1 MFTLKTITVKVGA
14 SAICSLILMS
24 AAFARAEDPT
34 PREFDIQPQS
44 LAAALSDFARQA
56 DQEILFAPQLVVE
69 KNFGGIR
76 GTYAPLIALQEML
89 EGTGLRFATTPSGA
103 ILIQG
108 PGSAAMEGAS
118 GNATSPDGTWNQS
131 LSAQAEGSSADPPQ
145 GSQEASAPAAQIPA
159 SENTETVTEV
169 IVTGYRQS
177 LQESADAKKTATN
190 FTDSIFAEDI
200 GKFPDL
206 NLTESLQRL
215 PGVQID
221 RDTSGEGTYIN
232 VRGLSAGFTVL
243 TVNGFAISTSSNGG
257 NEGRGSSLDILPSEL
272 FRRVT
277 LSKSPVASGVEGGT
291 AGSIDLQPAR
301 AFDRKGF
308 HLNFQAQGSYQDA
321 NETTTPRIATI
332 VSNTFEDTPVGDIGI
347 LLGGAYAKRD
357 YRSEIF
363 NTVGYTT
370 MNLGAA
376 CPSSRLG
383 CNSLALNPANGP
395 ATNRTAGYGGG
406 AGATLTRVPTNVPP
420 ELGLPAAG
428 ATLVP
433 CGNGVP
439 GGTSGLSCEELS
451 YTIVPRLVR
460 AEQVVGERDR
470 TTGMLNAEWRPTDSL
485 RFKLD
490 SIYSESNNIFGQHDV
505 MLTVRSY
512 NNTIPV
518 NFEIDD
524 DNVLTSGTFANAYY
538 LNQSTDARTYTELFY
553 RSLAMEWDILDD
565 LRFSVAGMMNTGE
578 FTNDAIQYTLQSA
591 PGQVNFITYAAGTA
605 APAGGGPASNLTPL
619 NTGQYVN
626 YRYTPGDLT
635 PNISSNID
643 LANFT
648 GWQWNSIQAIP
659 TQQDLKQKSG
669 RFDLVW
675 GEPNAFQLSTGA
687 MKSEFDRHIATWNV
701 SECAFRNNCT
711 SVFTSQETSLTGVIP
726 NSAIPQ
732 YLTTLPAQDL
742 FNGAPFDAG
751 FNGGWQVLDFDKVR
765 DAVNFD
771 YYFNETNPGDQ
782 PGNYLNTYS
791 PRVLTEDTTSGYLM
805 ADGRQPIFGKELRFN
820 VGARYTKTRQSVA
833 GIVNDFLVG
842 GGSRTAPTTTSDS
855 DKWLPS
861 TNLAYLLT
869 DNLVLRGAAARTV
882 TRPNPQDLAPTFGLS
897 LDGDI
902 FTRGNPGLAPFYAN
916 NYDLGIEWYPRSRM
930 VLTLNLWSKEVFDY
944 PATIDT
950 ITPFTDTG
958 LIFDRLSARQQTG
971 ITNLG
976 GGDPNAAQLIVRQK
990 LNSEMVVNLFGQEF
1004 QWIQPLDFIVKG
1016 LGFNANVTHISQS
1029 LSGTVPPSVNPKSLI
1044 AGLAPWTYNA
1054 TVYYERPRGFSAR
1067 LSYTHRDANLSTVC
1081 PCNNIPGDLYSIA
1094 TNYMDAQVNFP
1105 FPRYERVKFT
1115 VQAQNL
1121 LRQVQLNRYENR
1133 GSMPDGATYAGRTFV
1148 VGLRADF

>member
-1 MFTLKTITVKVGA
+1 MKREKRGTKAVLVAACIALSGAPSVVQAQSAPEMHFDIAADDLGTALTQIARQSNREIYFSADLTRDKRAPKLSGALTVEEALRRLLAGSGLTYRIGTGDSIIVEPEGTVKAPTSDVDPGREEVD
-14 SAICSLILMS
+14 AI
-24 AAFARAEDPT
+24 
-34 PREFDIQPQS
+34 
-44 LAAALSDFARQA
+44 
-56 DQEILFAPQLVVE
+56 V
-69 KNFGGIR
+69 
-76 GTYAPLIALQEML
+76 
-89 EGTGLRFATTPSGA
+89 
-103 ILIQG
+103 
-108 PGSAAMEGAS
+108 
-118 GNATSPDGTWNQS
+118 
-131 LSAQAEGSSADPPQ
+131 
-145 GSQEASAPAAQIPA
+145 
-159 SENTETVTEV
+159 
-169 IVTGYRQS
+169 VTGYRQS
-177 LQESADAKKTATN
+177 LQDSADAKKNATN
-190 FTDSIFAEDI
+190 FTDSIFAEDV
-200 GKFPDL
+200 GKFPDF

-243 TVNGFAISTSSNGG
+243 TLNGFAISTSSNGQ

-277 LSKSPVASGVEGGT
+277 LSKSPIASGVEGGT

-308 HLNFQAQGSYQDA
+308 HLNVQAQGSYQDA
-321 NETTTPRIATI
+321 NETTTPRIAAI
-332 VSNTFEDTPVGDIGI
+332 ISDTFEDTPIGDFGI
-347 LLGGAYAKRD
+347 LAAGAFAKRD

-376 CPSSRLG
+376 CPTNRPG
-383 CNSLALNPANGP
+383 CNSLTLDPANAP
-395 ATNRTAGYGGG
+395 AANRTAGYGGG
-406 AGATLTRVPTNVPP
+406 AGATLTTVPANVPA
-420 ELGLPAAG
+420 ELGFPAAG
-428 ATLVP
+428 SPLIK

-439 GGTSGLSCEELS
+439 GGTSGMSCQDLS

-470 TTGMLNAEWRPTDSL
+470 KTGMLNVEWRPTDWL
-485 RFKLD
+485 RFKAD
-490 SIYSESNNIFGQHDV
+490 SILTESNNDFGQHDV

-512 NNTIPV
+512 NNNIPV
-518 NFEIDD
+518 DFETDEN
-524 DNVLTSGTFANAYY
+524 NVLTSGTFANAYF
-538 LNQSTDARTYTELFY
+538 LNQSTEARTYTRLFY
-553 RSLAMEWDILDD
+553 RSLAVEWDIVDD
-565 LRFSVAGMMNTGE
+565 LRLSVAGMMNDGE
-578 FTNDAIQYTLQSA
+578 FKNDAIQYTLQSA
-591 PGQVNFITYAAGTA
+591 PGQVPFITYAPGTA

-626 YRYTPGDLT
+626 YSYTPGDLT
-635 PNISSNID
+635 PHISSNID
-643 LANFT
+643 LSTFT
-648 GWQWNSIQAIP
+648 GWQWNSIQVAP
-659 TQQDLKQKSG
+659 GRQDLKQESA

-675 GEPNAFQLSTGA
+675 GEPSSFQLSTGA
-687 MKSEFDRHIATWNV
+687 MKSEFERHIATWNV

-711 SVFTSQETSLTGVIP
+711 SVFPSQETSLTGAIP

-732 YLTTLPAQDL
+732 YLTSLPARDL
-742 FNGAPFDAG
+742 FNGAPLDAG
-751 FNGGWQVLDFDKVR
+751 FNGGWQVIDFDRVR
-765 DAVNFD
+765 EAVNLD
-771 YYFNETNPGDQ
+771 YYFNELNPGDQ

-791 PRVLTEDTTSGYLM
+791 PRVLNEDTTSGYLM
-805 ADGRQPIFGKELRFN
+805 ADGRQQIFGKELRFN
-820 VGARYTKTRQSVA
+820 AGVRYAKTTQSVA

-842 GGSRTAPTTTSDS
+842 GGTRTAPTTASEG

-861 TNLAYLLT
+861 ANLAYLLT
-869 DNLVLRGAAARTV
+869 DKWVLRGAAARTV

-897 LDGDI
+897 LDADV
-902 FTRGNPGLAPFYAN
+902 FTRGNPGLEPFYAN
-916 NYDLGIEWYPRSRM
+916 NFDLGIEWYPSTRT
-930 VLTLNLWSKEVFDY
+930 VLTLNLWAKEIFDY

-950 ITPFTDTG
+950 ITPFPDTG
-958 LIFDRLSARQQTG
+958 LIFARLSARQQAG
-971 ITNLG
+971 VTNLG

-990 LNSEMVVNLFGQEF
+990 LNSEMVVELFGQEF
-1004 QWIQPLDFIVKG
+1004 QWIQPLDFLVTG

-1054 TVYYERPRGFSAR
+1054 TVFYERPGGFSAR
-1067 LSYTHRDANLSTVC
+1067 LSYTHRDENLSTVC

-1094 TNYMDAQVNFP
+1094 TNYMDAQVTFP
-1105 FPRYERVKFT
+1105 FPRYERLKVT

-1121 LRQVQLNRYENR
+1121 LKQVQMNRYENR

>member
-1 MFTLKTITVKVGA
+1 MSREKRRTKIM
-14 SAICSLILMS
+14 LI
-24 AAFARAEDPT
+24 AAC
-34 PREFDIQPQS
+34 
-44 LAAALSDFARQA
+44 AAL
-56 DQEILFAPQLVVE
+56 
-69 KNFGGIR
+69 
-76 GTYAPLIALQEML
+76 
-89 EGTGLRFATTPSGA
+89 
-103 ILIQG
+103 
-108 PGSAAMEGAS
+108 
-118 GNATSPDGTWNQS
+118 
-131 LSAQAEGSSADPPQ
+131 
-145 GSQEASAPAAQIPA
+145 ASAPSVVQSQSAQQMRFDIVAEDLGTALTQVARQSNREIYFSADLTRGKRAPPLQGELTLEEALRQLLAGSGLAYRIGTGDSIIVEPDAQLENAA
-159 SENTETVTEV
+159 SDSDTERTEQNAIV
-169 IVTGYRQS
+169 VTGYRQS
-177 LQESADAKKTATN
+177 LADSADAKKNTTN
-190 FTDSIFAEDI
+190 FTDSIFSEDI

-243 TVNGFAISTSSNGG
+243 TLNGFAISTSSNGG

-277 LSKSPVASGVEGGT
+277 LSKSPIASGVEGGT
-291 AGSIDLQPAR
+291 AGSLDLQPAR
-301 AFDRKGF
+301 AFDRDGF
-308 HLNFQAQGSYQDA
+308 HLNVQAQGSYQDA

-332 VSNTFEDTPVGDIGI
+332 LSSTFKDTPIGDFGI
-347 LLGGAYAKRD
+347 LVGGAYAKRD
-357 YRSEIF
+357 YRSELF

-376 CPSSRLG
+376 CPTGRPG
-383 CNSLALNPANGP
+383 CNSLTLNPANAP
-395 ATNRTAGYGGG
+395 ATNQTAGYGGG
-406 AGATLTRVPTNVPP
+406 AGATLTRVPTNVPV

-433 CGNGVP
+433 CGNGVS
-439 GGTSGLSCEELS
+439 GGTSGLSCEDLS
-451 YTIVPRLVR
+451 YAIVPRLVR

-470 TTGMLNAEWRPTDSL
+470 KTGMLNAEWRPLDSL

-490 SIYSESNNIFGQHDV
+490 SILTESNNNFGQHDV

-512 NNTIPV
+512 NNNIPV
-518 NFEIDD
+518 NFETDAND
-524 DNVLTSGTFANAYY
+524 VLTSGTFANAYF
-538 LNQSTDARTYTELFY
+538 LNQSTEARTYTELFY
-553 RSLAMEWDILDD
+553 RSLAVEWDILDD
-565 LRFSVAGMMNTGE
+565 LRFSAAGMMNTGE
-578 FTNDAIQYTLQSA
+578 FKNDSIQYTLQSA
-591 PGQVNFITYAAGTA
+591 PGQVNFITYAPGTA

-619 NTGQYVN
+619 NTGQYVD
-626 YRYTPGDLT
+626 YSYTPGDLT
-635 PNISSNID
+635 PSISSNID
-643 LANFT
+643 LANFA
-648 GWQWNSIQAIP
+648 GWQWNSIQIVP
-659 TQQDLKQKSG
+659 VRQDLEQKSG

-675 GEPNAFQLSTGA
+675 GDANTFQLSTGA
-687 MKSEFDRHIATWNV
+687 MKSEFERNISTWNV

-711 SVFTSQETSLTGVIP
+711 SVFPSQETSLTGAIP

-732 YLTTLPAQDL
+732 YLTNLPAKDL

-751 FNGGWQVLDFDKVR
+751 FNGGWQVIDFDRVR

-771 YYFNETNPGDQ
+771 YYINETNPGDQ
-782 PGNYLNTYS
+782 PGNYLNSYS

-805 ADGRQPIFGKELRFN
+805 AEGRRPIFGKELRFN
-820 VGARYTKTRQSVA
+820 LGVRYTETTQSVA

-842 GGSRTAPTTTSDS
+842 GGARTAPTTVSDS

-861 TNLAYLLT
+861 ANIAYLLT
-869 DNLVLRGAAARTV
+869 DTLVLRGAAARTV

-902 FTRGNPGLAPFYAN
+902 FTRGNPGLRPFYADN
-916 NYDLGIEWYPRSRM
+916 FDLGVEWYPRSKT
-930 VLTLNLWSKEVFDY
+930 VLTLNLWTKEVFDY
-944 PATIDT
+944 PATLDT
-950 ITPFTDTG
+950 VTPFPETG
-958 LIFDRLSARQQTG
+958 LLFDRLSARQQTG
-971 ITNLG
+971 VTNLG
-976 GGDPNAAQLIVRQK
+976 GGDPNAARLIVRQK
-990 LNSEMVVNLFGQEF
+990 LSSDMVVNLFGQEF
-1004 QWIQPLDFIVKG
+1004 QWIQPLDFLVNG

-1054 TVYYERPRGFSAR
+1054 TVYYERPVGFSAR

-1094 TNYMDAQVNFP
+1094 TNYMDAQLTFP
-1105 FPRYERVKFT
+1105 FPRYDRLKVT

-1121 LRQVQLNRYENR
+1121 LKQVQVSRYEDR
-1133 GSMPDGATYAGRTFV
+1133 ESMPDGATYAGRTFV